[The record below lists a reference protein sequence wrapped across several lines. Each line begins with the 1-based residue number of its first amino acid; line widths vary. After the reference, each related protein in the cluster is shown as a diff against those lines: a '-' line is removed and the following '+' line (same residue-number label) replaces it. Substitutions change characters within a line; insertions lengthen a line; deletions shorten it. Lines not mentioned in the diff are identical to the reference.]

1 MTEEP
6 QDGKSRRK
14 KRKKSAIQFIE
25 ITLSEL
31 IDISN
36 EPFLVEGMVL
46 STTRAHLQEML
57 ERRTEIAPANEFP
70 LLPDED
76 VP

>member
-14 KRKKSAIQFIE
+14 KRKKAPIQFEE
-25 ITLSEL
+25 IMLSEL

-36 EPFLVEGMVL
+36 EPFLVEGTVL
-46 STTRAHLQEML
+46 STTRAHVQGLL
-57 ERRTEIAPANEFP
+57 ERRTEIAPAREFP